1 MSPKIVYESNIITNI
16 SCFDHN
22 SHLESTSTSNI
33 RHHSTDST
41 HCPYTYWGTCSAPMC
56 QFIISCHKVVMIGS
70 TLEHSLEHEIFK
82 KLDPCQYQGWK
93 NSKLLLD
100 SRLHI
105 LDCKKGEKSEKCI
118 FGPIFGLPV
127 PKEGIFLCKIKSFY
141 NKIGLRFQISL
152 QISE

>member
-1 MSPKIVYESNIITNI
+1 METKGVRTEQKTQPNLVSGRIFVRIQHTDFSVTMSPQIVYESNIITNI

-56 QFIISCHKVVMIGS
+56 QFIISCHKAVMIGN

-82 KLDPCQYQGWK
+82 KLDPCQYQG
-93 NSKLLLD
+93 
-100 SRLHI
+100 
-105 LDCKKGEKSEKCI
+105 EKTQS
-118 FGPIFGLPV
+118 
-127 PKEGIFLCKIKSFY
+127 Y
-141 NKIGLRFQISL
+141 Y
-152 QISE
+152 